1 MSGATATPGAAPVAP
16 LPAAEPRVRRTR
28 RRGLLP
34 ATVVV
39 LYVLVALCAP
49 LISPYDP
56 DHADLVARLS
66 EPFTA
71 AHGHYHLLGTDALG
85 RDVLSRVLYGS
96 RVSIAVAAATVLV
109 SGAFGVLLGVLAGW
123 YRGWVGVVVMRIAD
137 IALSVP
143 FFLLAILVVAVLG
156 PSLVNV
162 VVCLALVRWPRYTR
176 IAYASVLET
185 RERGFVRGAVAVG
198 APGRWIVTRHV
209 LPEVL
214 PLAVVVATL
223 ELGLMVV
230 FEASLSFIGLG
241 VRPPTASWG
250 SMLSDGQ
257 QYVATAWWLV
267 TFPGLAL
274 FGLVLAVNLLG
285 DTVRDR
291 LDPTRRVPRRAFR
304 RGGPGRRG
312 RAPGWLRT
320 AARTASGPAGHDPGA
335 PGSARHG
342 AGAGGPVGHD
352 STAGHGSGAAAPPD
366 TAQEA

>member
-1 MSGATATPGAAPVAP
+1 MSGATTTAAGAGTAPAAPV
-16 LPAAEPRVRRTR
+16 PAAEPRVRSGR
-28 RRGLLP
+28 RRGLIP
-34 ATVVV
+34 AAVVA

-49 LISPYDP
+49 LISPFDP

-66 EPFTA
+66 GPFA
-71 AHGHYHLLGTDALG
+71 SAHGHFHLLGTDALG
-85 RDVLSRVLYGS
+85 RDVLSRAFYGS
-96 RVSIAVAAATVLV
+96 RVSIAVAAATVVV
-109 SGAFGVLLGVLAGW
+109 SGAFGVFVGVLAGW
-123 YRGWVGVVVMRIAD
+123 YRGWVGVVVMRVAD

-162 VVCLALVRWPRYTR
+162 VICLALVRWPRYTR

-241 VRPPTASWG
+241 VQPPTASWG

-257 QYVATAWWLV
+257 SYVATAWWLV

-285 DTVRDR
+285 DAVRDR
-291 LDPTRRVPRRAFR
+291 LDPKRSVPKRPFR
-304 RGGPGRRG
+304 RRGPGRPG
-312 RAPGWLRT
+312 RAPGWLRPG
-320 AARTASGPAGHDPGA
+320 ASGTA
-335 PGSARHG
+335 PSP
-342 AGAGGPVGHD
+342 GGPPGP
-352 STAGHGSGAAAPPD
+352 AAPTHPS
-366 TAQEA
+366 QEA